1 MRLIDNTRTYV
12 SDDREFAIFYETW
25 RTPVRKGLA
34 LAIGD
39 VGLADEAV
47 DEALTRALTNWH
59 KIREYERP
67 EAWLFRVGINWA
79 RGVFRKRR
87 YVLLSDLEPAAGV
100 SFDPLPDPELITAI
114 GRLPLKLRA
123 PVVARYYLDLSVDQI
138 AEGLD
143 IPAGTVKSRLSRA
156 LARLGRELGESS

>member
-1 MRLIDNTRTYV
+1 MIDNTRLT
-12 SDDREFAIFYETW
+12 SDRDFAVFYETW
-25 RTPVRKGLA
+25 RPPIRKGLA
-34 LAIGD
+34 LALGD
-39 VGLADEAV
+39 VALADEAV
-47 DEALTRALTNWH
+47 DEAMTRALTNWH
-59 KIREYERP
+59 KIRDYERP

-87 YVLLSDLEPAAGV
+87 YVLLSDLEPAAGA
-100 SFDPLPDPELITAI
+100 SFDPLPDPELIAAI

-138 AEGLD
+138 AEGLG

-156 LARLGRELGESS
+156 LGRLGRELGES